1 MEVDFFTPNV
11 AFFVCVT
18 PSRYMKID
26 ENLLNGVPK
35 EKSILVDFDQ
45 YIILVSKWKAK
56 WVHEGYSWFKK
67 KNTKA
72 TAVSAVLPPSDLLF
86 LLRTIARISERPFNE
101 GFN

>member
-18 PSRYMKID
+18 LSRYMRIG
-26 ENLLNGVPK
+26 ENLLNEVPV

-45 YIILVSKWKAK
+45 FITLVNKWKAK

-67 KNTKA
+67 KKHQND
-72 TAVSAVLPPSDLLF
+72 PSVGS
-86 LLRTIARISERPFNE
+86 TPSI
-101 GFN
+101 

>member
-18 PSRYMKID
+18 LSRYMKIG
-26 ENLLNGVPK
+26 ENLLNEVPV

-45 YIILVSKWKAK
+45 FITLVNKWKAK

-67 KNTKA
+67 KTTK
-72 TAVSAVLPPSDLLF
+72 TTRVGSTSS
-86 LLRTIARISERPFNE
+86 I
-101 GFN
+101 